1 MHLNK
6 YQEKALETAVYPE
19 QYKVIY
25 PALGLN
31 GEAGEVAEKVKKV
44 LRGDSQLTDTR
55 RDDIALEL
63 GDVLW
68 YVATC
73 AHDLGYSLDDIAKMN
88 IKKLS
93 MRQKKGLLGGNGDHR
108 GEKDVQK
115 GADGAV

>member
-31 GEAGEVAEKVKKV
+31 GEAGEVAEKVKKI
-44 LRGDSQLTDTR
+44 LRGDSGLTEAR
-55 RDDIALEL
+55 KSDIAYEL

-68 YVATC
+68 YVANC
-73 AHDLGYSLDDIAKMN
+73 ANDLGYSLDDIAKMN

-93 MRQKKGLLGGNGDHR
+93 MRKKKGLISGNGDHR
-108 GEKDVQK
+108 GE
-115 GADGAV
+115 